1 MKKMLIV
8 VLCAALIGGGAAF
21 YLFNKIVVKAESS
34 NESLVS
40 AFQIGAFTNYNNAI
54 KVSDRNNGIIVKDDD
69 IYRVFVAVL
78 HNQEAINVLKKYY
91 QEIGL
96 NYYLKEIS
104 VSKSFVDEIRE
115 EEMLLINSSND
126 TYVTLNS
133 EILRKYEEL
142 LKE

>member
-1 MKKMLIV
+1 MLIV
-8 VLCAALIGGGAAF
+8 VLCATLIGGGAAF

-78 HNQEAINVLKKYY
+78 HNQEAINILKKYY

-115 EEMLLINSSND
+115 EEMLLINSSSD

-133 EILRKYEEL
+133 EILHKYEEL